1 MEDNIVVSTNELQIL
16 SELDARQFGFIRLTE
31 EAHAAKKT
39 AALKAM
45 PMCIEVFCRAFFL
58 FSDGFLYYVS
68 CQISKICTSTVP
80 EKRGCRYNHENGDN
94 FTLILVFTG

>member
-39 AALKAM
+39 AALKAIQEQQWVCVLY
-45 PMCIEVFCRAFFL
+45 PVFRIRIFKS
-58 FSDGFLYYVS
+58 FSAALKAI
-68 CQISKICTSTVP
+68 Q
-80 EKRGCRYNHENGDN
+80 E
-94 FTLILVFTG
+94 

>member
-39 AALKAM
+39 AALKA
-45 PMCIEVFCRAFFL
+45 IQEQQWIRVF
-58 FSDGFLYYVS
+58 
-68 CQISKICTSTVP
+68 
-80 EKRGCRYNHENGDN
+80 
-94 FTLILVFTG
+94 